1 MQFPM
6 KIYSLPVL
14 VEWNKFVPGSSF
26 FIPCID
32 RRDVEKQLLSE
43 AERLKVNVLCK
54 HVIENDV
61 YGLRVWR
68 IDPRMPLH
76 SSSPV

>member
-1 MQFPM
+1 M
-6 KIYSLPVL
+6 KIYNLPIL
-14 VEWNKFVPGSSF
+14 VRWDKFQPGSSF

-32 RRDVEKQLLSE
+32 RRAMEKEVLKE
-43 AERLKVNVLCK
+43 AKRLKVEVLCK
-54 HVIENDV
+54 HVVENNM

-68 IDPRMPLH
+68 VPPRMPLH

>member
-1 MQFPM
+1 M
-6 KIYSLPVL
+6 KIYNLPIL
-14 VEWNKFVPGSSF
+14 VRWDKFQPGSSF

-32 RRDVEKQLLSE
+32 RRAMEKEVLKE
-43 AERLKVNVLCK
+43 ANRLKVEVLCK
-54 HVIENDV
+54 HVVENNM

-68 IDPRMPLH
+68 VPPRMPLH